1 MRQPN
6 FLILDEPTNDLDIMT
21 LAVLEDYLANFK
33 GCVIVVSHDRFF
45 LDRIVDHLFVFRG
58 NGDVRDFPGD
68 YSTYRHC
75 VAMEEKERKA
85 AEMAATAEVREE
97 RNWRQKEE
105 KRKLSFKEKKELADL
120 EQEVDALTK
129 ERTDLETSLSS
140 GTLTNDEIIAA
151 GNRIAAVIARLD
163 AAETRLLELYDLTD

>member
-151 GNRIAAVIARLD
+151 GNRIATVIARLD